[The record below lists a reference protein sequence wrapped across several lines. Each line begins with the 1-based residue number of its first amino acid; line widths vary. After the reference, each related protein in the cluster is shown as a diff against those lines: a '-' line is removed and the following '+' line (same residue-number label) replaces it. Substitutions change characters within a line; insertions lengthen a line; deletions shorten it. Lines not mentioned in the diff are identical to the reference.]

1 MKRETK
7 EVIKSLQHLLPY
19 QYSNPQEYKNDRRP
33 SFPEYTS
40 YVITT
45 VILVLLPKK
54 LKTQSGNLNYQLILN
69 SKATNINTNKG
80 GTER

>member
-19 QYSNPQEYKNDRRP
+19 QYSNPQAYKNDRRP

-40 YVITT
+40 YIITT

-54 LKTQSGNLNYQLILN
+54 
-69 SKATNINTNKG
+69 
-80 GTER
+80 